1 MFFDVF
7 RCQVNLSLGRASRS
21 VTPADSADLV
31 IDFEI
36 LPPRKATAESIQ
48 LFFDRRLEIA
58 EIAAERLGAKVF
70 SSVFFFVWVLM
81 ISNWIFVGEGCEGVG
96 RV

>member
-1 MFFDVF
+1 VFFDVF
-7 RCQVNLSLGRASRS
+7 RCQVKLSLGRASRS

-58 EIAAERLGAKVF
+58 EIGEIAAERLGANVF
-70 SSVFFFVWVLM
+70 SSVFFFGLGTYD
-81 ISNWIFVGEGCEGVG
+81 I
-96 RV
+96 